1 MEKPRFLTHSHLSR
15 VALWLTL
22 FGYPTKVFP
31 RLTKKEI
38 SLCAGGKCKV
48 LTTSRGL
55 EKTLQ
60 NLKVEYLILPNW
72 EDWKT
77 QLCMVLRHF
86 KLEPQ
91 LRLNYCPL
99 CLGKLKPINPQE
111 VKDKIPE
118 GALRCGKNFKICP
131 SCGKVYW
138 EGGHKRLMEKTLK
151 ELSQRCGEV
160 FREFSFK
167 E

>member
-1 MEKPRFLTHSHLSR
+1 VKDFKFLTQIHLSR

-22 FGYPTKVFP
+22 FGYPTKVVP
-31 RLTKKEI
+31 KLSKKEI
-38 SLCAGGKCKV
+38 SLCAGGRCRV
-48 LTTSRGL
+48 LTTSRRL
-55 EKTLQ
+55 EKTLK

-77 QLCMVLRHF
+77 QLCMVLNHF
-86 KLEPQ
+86 NLSPN

-99 CLGKLKPINPQE
+99 CLDKLKPVTPEEI
-111 VKDKIPE
+111 KGKIPE
-118 GALRCGKNFKICP
+118 GALRCGKNFTLCP

-151 ELSQRCGEV
+151 QLKLCCKDLFG
-160 FREFSFK
+160 SF
-167 E
+167 